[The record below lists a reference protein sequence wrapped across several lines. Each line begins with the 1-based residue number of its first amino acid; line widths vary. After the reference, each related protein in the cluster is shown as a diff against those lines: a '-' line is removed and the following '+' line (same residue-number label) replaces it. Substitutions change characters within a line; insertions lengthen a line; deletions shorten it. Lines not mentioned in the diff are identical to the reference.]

1 RGGRAA
7 TLKNDSG
14 TQCARKVRRVLSL
27 FARIGRL
34 DDRADRVLIEP
45 FEAAFAL
52 QVLQMAADGAFAYKL
67 AELFLINESLAQQ
80 PLGPLPVG
88 GGPAI
93 VLRSVKACLRN
104 GKSTKWMREQRK
116 V

>member
-1 RGGRAA
+1 M
-7 TLKNDSG
+7 
-14 TQCARKVRRVLSL
+14 RRVLSL

-52 QVLQMAADGAFAYKL
+52 QVLQMAADGAFDYKL